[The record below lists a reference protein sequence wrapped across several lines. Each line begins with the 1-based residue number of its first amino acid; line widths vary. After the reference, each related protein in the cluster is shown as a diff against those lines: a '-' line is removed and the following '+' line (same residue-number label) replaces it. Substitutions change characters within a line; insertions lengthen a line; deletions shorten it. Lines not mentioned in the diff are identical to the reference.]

1 MHDAFDSSAPA
12 EHARPLI
19 WLSWLLGAA
28 MLGALVVGVLQLAD
42 ASHFA
47 LVLSQAEPA
56 WLLVA
61 IALQGL
67 TYVVQGQLYRQVLTA
82 AGTSLPLWD
91 ATKLSLTKLFID
103 QALPSSGFSGAVAV
117 VALLQR
123 LRLRFPAASSS
134 ACRPISW
141 PTCWRS
147 APPSSSRSTAAMAV
161 SP

>member
-1 MHDAFDSSAPA
+1 MRGKAFSSEVAPGSREENA
-12 EHARPLI
+12 SKQESQPEHPLRDVVV
-19 WLSWLLGAA
+19 GAGFHSVLVVPLVDQQGV
-28 MLGALVVGVLQLAD
+28 LGALVVGVLQLAD

-103 QALPSSGFSGAVAV
+103 QALPSSGDRKSV
-117 VALLQR
+117 V
-123 LRLRFPAASSS
+123 
-134 ACRPISW
+134 
-141 PTCWRS
+141 
-147 APPSSSRSTAAMAV
+147 
-161 SP
+161 

>member
-1 MHDAFDSSAPA
+1 MHDAFDSSAPT

-103 QALPSSGFSGAVAV
+103 QIGRAHV
-117 VALLQR
+117 
-123 LRLRFPAASSS
+123 
-134 ACRPISW
+134 
-141 PTCWRS
+141 
-147 APPSSSRSTAAMAV
+147 
-161 SP
+161 

>member
-82 AGTSLPLWD
+82 AGTSLPLWE
-91 ATKLSLTKLFID
+91 T
-103 QALPSSGFSGAVAV
+103 
-117 VALLQR
+117 
-123 LRLRFPAASSS
+123 
-134 ACRPISW
+134 
-141 PTCWRS
+141 
-147 APPSSSRSTAAMAV
+147 PPSSA
-161 SP
+161 